1 MVVSLAPVW
10 TVSVKTTQ
18 EVDEVWCRNVRETD
32 VGIVHNIVEV
42 VTIELCSE
50 HLQMQ
55 PLQ

>member
-1 MVVSLAPVW
+1 MW

-18 EVDEVWCRNVRETD
+18 EVDEVWCRNVRGTD
-32 VGIVHNIVEV
+32 VGNVHDIVEV

>member
-1 MVVSLAPVW
+1 MSLAPLW

-18 EVDEVWCRNVRETD
+18 EVDEVWCRNVRGTD
-32 VGIVHNIVEV
+32 VGTVHDVVEV

-55 PLQ
+55 PSQ